1 MIDEKTF
8 PYLHDYFYGPRHAHG
23 IAHHKHAG
31 LPHLQKTMDFIYVT
45 PNGIMAYGI
54 ATYSD
59 NS

>member
-23 IAHHKHAG
+23 IAHHEHAG

-45 PNGIMAYGI
+45 PNGIMA
-54 ATYSD
+54 
-59 NS
+59 